1 LITYNVRA
9 EIKWLRKRVF
19 EVVIVIFIRLI
30 SHKILKP
37 VNLPAV
43 SVIDVSEKVE
53 AVEAMLK
60 LATKISEE

>member
-1 LITYNVRA
+1 
-9 EIKWLRKRVF
+9 
-19 EVVIVIFIRLI
+19 LI